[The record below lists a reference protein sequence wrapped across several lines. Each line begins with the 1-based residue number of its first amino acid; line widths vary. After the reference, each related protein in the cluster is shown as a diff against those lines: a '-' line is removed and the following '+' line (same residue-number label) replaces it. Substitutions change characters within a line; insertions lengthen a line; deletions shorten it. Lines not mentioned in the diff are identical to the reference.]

1 MAFLC
6 IGVLHCCVALQKL
19 PMPHSRAR
27 GSSNSSGNRSNSIP
41 ASKIHIK
48 YEFIRRKICA
58 YALCGVCCELCVV
71 YTPRWP
77 QFMHT
82 SFASVYSH
90 SHAKYICIYAALFF
104 AAALHMANVC
114 QECIDQDRQAAAVSE
129 MRLTF
134 INKHA
139 NYLTSKCPIRKDQV
153 TVYDFNLIRLQL
165 VLIIHAAQLKLL
177 PKHIQLVSWPH
188 IKYNA

>member
-1 MAFLC
+1 MRYAVYVVSCALC
-6 IGVLHCCVALQKL
+6 IRHVGRNLCIHL
-19 PMPHSRAR
+19 S
-27 GSSNSSGNRSNSIP
+27 P
-41 ASKIHIK
+41 ACIHIHMPST
-48 YEFIRRKICA
+48 Y
-58 YALCGVCCELCVV
+58 V
-71 YTPRWP
+71 
-77 QFMHT
+77 FMLH
-82 SFASVYSH
+82 F
-90 SHAKYICIYAALFF
+90 FF